1 VTARPFAA
9 QAAIPTNYRKG
20 NIMELIESSVT
31 LADVAKVLKST
42 PTKVEADCHELSLFV
57 GCNWAGK
64 PAISVTDA
72 AGAARRDADHAAAH
86 GHWRAAGEAWELQ
99 REQVRQQA
107 YTDHFDT
114 ARRRGVGDPAAS
126 SEAAQVASA
135 AVEGFEKSTP
145 APVFDDAGSSRVA
158 QMKARVKESVLR

>member
-1 VTARPFAA
+1 MT
-9 QAAIPTNYRKG
+9 
-20 NIMELIESSVT
+20 LIENAVT
-31 LADVAKVLKST
+31 LADIAKATKST
-42 PTKVEADCHELSLFV
+42 VAKVEADCHELSLFV

-72 AGAARRDADHAAAH
+72 ASLVSGAARRDADHAAAH